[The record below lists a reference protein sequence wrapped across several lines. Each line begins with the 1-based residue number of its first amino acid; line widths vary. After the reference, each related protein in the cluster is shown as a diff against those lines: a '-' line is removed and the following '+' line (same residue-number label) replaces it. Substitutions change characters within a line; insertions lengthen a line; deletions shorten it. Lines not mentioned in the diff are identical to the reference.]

1 MIESEGDSAISI
13 ALHEFIKEDISNHF
27 ILAKLKTLTHLLP
40 IVSEMARD
48 KPMTGSG
55 TNHHPQTSKRERDQV
70 EEWLVLCHHPV
81 SASPLQGPSVSD
93 LPFSPSSHNHH
104 SSIHLNPAAMND
116 EVSR

>member
-81 SASPLQGPSVSD
+81 SPNPYRVHLCPISPSVPPPTITIH
-93 LPFSPSSHNHH
+93 PFISTQQP
-104 SSIHLNPAAMND
+104 
-116 EVSR
+116 